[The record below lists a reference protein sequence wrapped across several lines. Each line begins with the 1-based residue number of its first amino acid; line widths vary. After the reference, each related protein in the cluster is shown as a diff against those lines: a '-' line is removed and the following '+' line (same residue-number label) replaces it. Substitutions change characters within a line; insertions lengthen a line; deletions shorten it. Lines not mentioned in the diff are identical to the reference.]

1 MNEFLSF
8 SQQDKSAIIYNTANK
23 FHMPEAI
30 IEKDFWVCWL
40 LDYLFNDFQYK
51 DFICFKGGTSLSK
64 VYHCIDRFSEDIDLA
79 LDWSIIGILKDDAYD
94 LRSHRQQD
102 FFNKDVIKKTEDY
115 LLNIWLP
122 LIKEDLKSRLN
133 EQFELYIDES
143 NLQTICFQYPRIY
156 DDSSILQVIRLE
168 VGILAEPVPSS
179 WKYINTYMADIYPE
193 LFETMYIK
201 VKVVDIVRTF
211 FEKVTILHRE
221 AKRTNGN
228 YPARYSRHYYDVY
241 QMIEKGIAKDALQHL
256 EIMEKVVQF
265 KKRFYPY
272 KWAEYDEVLKGE
284 CQFIPSEEAVQA
296 FSKDYD
302 FMKKMF
308 YRQYPSFT
316 EIIETLGE
324 YEVILNHSI
333 RNRYIA
339 IT

>member
-1 MNEFLSF
+1 MNNFLQLDIEERYHLVS
-8 SQQDKSAIIYNTANK
+8 DVGMKIGMDSAIV
-23 FHMPEAI
+23 
-30 IEKDFWVCWL
+30 EKDFWVCWL

-133 EQFELYIDES
+133 DRFELYIDES
-143 NLQTICFQYPRIY
+143 NLQTICFKYPRMY
-156 DDSSILQVIRLE
+156 EDSSILQVIRLE

-179 WKYINTYMADIYPE
+179 LHPIYPYIADIYPHFYE
-193 LFETMYIK
+193 KNEIY
-201 VKVVDIVRTF
+201 VRVVDIVRTF

-265 KKRFYPY
+265 KKRFYPC
-272 KWAEYDEVLKGE
+272 KWAEYDEVLMGK

-302 FMKKMF
+302 FMKKCF
-308 YRQYPSFT
+308 IDNIQA
-316 EIIETLGE
+316 LQK
-324 YEVILNHSI
+324 
-333 RNRYIA
+333 
-339 IT
+339 